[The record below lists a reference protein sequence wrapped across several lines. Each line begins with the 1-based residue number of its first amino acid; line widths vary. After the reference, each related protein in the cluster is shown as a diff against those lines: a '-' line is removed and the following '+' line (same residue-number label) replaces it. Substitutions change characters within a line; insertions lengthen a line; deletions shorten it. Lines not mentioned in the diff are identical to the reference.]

1 MQRNNRHVLQYE
13 ELINSYQAHGISFIE
28 KYDFVNE
35 ISKPMSYR
43 VLEYIV
49 STNNLEDSLIFL
61 NLLDLQEAAIQ
72 TSYLELCLL
81 LVKSDH
87 PDSNKYFQFVTS
99 KWNLVYLN
107 SSLSVYYFEE
117 KNFGKSNLYF
127 TRTISTLDSMERSL
141 EKDYAIEATCDF
153 CYRTNRH
160 DSLLSLCNQ
169 IAEINLKI
177 SVISRYIDPN
187 IFDGEKLNI
196 TALSKYIDPYIILT
210 LREDRV
216 I

>member
-1 MQRNNRHVLQYE
+1 MRSNNRYVLQYA

-35 ISKPMSYR
+35 ISLPMSHR

-61 NLLDLQEAAIQ
+61 NILDLETTAIQ
-72 TSYLELCLL
+72 TVYLDLCIL
-81 LVKSDH
+81 LVKSDYLN
-87 PDSNKYFQFVTS
+87 SNKYFQYVTS
-99 KWNLVYLN
+99 KWDLLYLN

-117 KNFGKSNLYF
+117 KNFDKSDLYF
-127 TRTISTLDSMERSL
+127 IKTISTLDSMERSL

-160 DSLLSLCNQ
+160 DSILSLCSQ
-169 IAEINLKI
+169 ITEINLRI
-177 SVISRYIDPN
+177 SVISRYIDPS
-187 IFDGEKLNI
+187 ILEGETLNL
-196 TALSKYIDPYIILT
+196 A
-210 LREDRV
+210 
-216 I
+216 